1 MYVKNVDMWFDIT
14 YKGEIDITMKEM
26 YGEIRRVHERKMEL
40 SKQRRVLFE
49 QKKWE
54 EVRKLSEE
62 IRKVINERN
71 AFCEKIRKKEEEM
84 GVS

>member
-71 AFCEKIRKKEEEM
+71 ALCEKIRKKEEEM

>member
-1 MYVKNVDMWFDIT
+1 MT
-14 YKGEIDITMKEM
+14 LKEM
-26 YGEIRRVHERKMEL
+26 YGEMRRVHERKMEL

-54 EVRKLSEE
+54 E
-62 IRKVINERN
+62 IRKIINERN
-71 AFCEKIRKKEEEM
+71 ALCEKIRKKEEEM

>member
-1 MYVKNVDMWFDIT
+1 MT
-14 YKGEIDITMKEM
+14 LKEM
-26 YGEIRRVHERKMEL
+26 YGEMRRVHERKMEL

-62 IRKVINERN
+62 IRKIINERN
-71 AFCEKIRKKEEEM
+71 ALCEKIRKKEEEM